1 MTEVLHAHTRPS
13 FQASHVEAW
22 KSTAHNWFSSLRDQ
36 ICELCEELEEQA
48 PGPFPI
54 IGAQPGHF
62 SLTPWM
68 AQDLDHRPS
77 HEAYSHLDPQCG
89 GVQGVLR
96 GRIFEKMAVH
106 VSAVHGT
113 FSEIFKRNVLK
124 VDGPGPSEFWASG
137 ISLIAHPWNP
147 HVPTLHLN
155 TRFLVTPQKVWF
167 GGGADLTP
175 MLDARRT
182 QEDPD
187 TELFHSALKYACE
200 SHSAVAHYDQFKTQ
214 CDTYFFLP
222 HRQETRGVG
231 GIFYDHLWSDDFDAD
246 MAFTRAVG
254 QTSIA
259 AYAQIV
265 RSNFTKPWTAEERR
279 EQGIRRGRYVE
290 FNLLYDRGTLFGLK
304 LGGNIESI
312 LSSMPPYVLWP

>member
-1 MTEVLHAHTRPS
+1 MTAVLYPEREVPS
-13 FQASHVEAW
+13 QASVLEAR
-22 KSTAHNWFSSLRDQ
+22 KNTAHAWFSNLRDQ
-36 ICELCEELEEQA
+36 VCELYEELEEHA
-48 PGPFPI
+48 PGPFPVK
-54 IGAQPGHF
+54 GAQPGRF
-62 SLTPWM
+62 SLTPWTV
-68 AQDLDHRPS
+68 QNLDRPTS
-77 HEAYSHLDPQCG
+77 NEAHSRLDPNCG
-89 GVQGVLR
+89 GVQGILR

-106 VSAVHGT
+106 VSAVYGT
-113 FSEIFKRNVLK
+113 FSETFKNTVLK
-124 VDGPGPSEFWASG
+124 IDGAGPSEFWASG

-147 HVPTLHLN
+147 HVPTLHMN
-155 TRFLVTPQKVWF
+155 TRFLVTPQKAWF

-175 MLDARRT
+175 MLDSRRT

-200 SHSAVAHYDQFKTQ
+200 SHCSVANYTQFKTQ
-214 CDTYFFLP
+214 CDDYFFLP
-222 HRQETRGVG
+222 HRQEHRGIG
-231 GIFYDHLWSDDFDAD
+231 GIFYDHLWSENFDAD
-246 MAFTRAVG
+246 MAFTQAVG
-254 QTSIA
+254 QTTMA

-304 LGGNIESI
+304 LGGNIDSI